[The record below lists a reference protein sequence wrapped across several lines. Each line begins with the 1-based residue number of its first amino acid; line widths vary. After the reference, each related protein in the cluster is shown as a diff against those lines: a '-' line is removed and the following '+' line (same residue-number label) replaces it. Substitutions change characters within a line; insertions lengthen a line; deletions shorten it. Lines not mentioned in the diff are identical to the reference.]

1 MIPPFFPGS
10 SLIAVKAE
18 PNTRRM
24 IAAAPMIF
32 PILPD
37 HSPKAKTPINEVP
50 TNCNAVEIGIVL
62 ETPIKLKDVYCPVCP
77 MTQNAPE
84 SKLIKNVVTEIPA
97 GEANN

>member
-1 MIPPFFPGS
+1 
-10 SLIAVKAE
+10 
-18 PNTRRM
+18 M